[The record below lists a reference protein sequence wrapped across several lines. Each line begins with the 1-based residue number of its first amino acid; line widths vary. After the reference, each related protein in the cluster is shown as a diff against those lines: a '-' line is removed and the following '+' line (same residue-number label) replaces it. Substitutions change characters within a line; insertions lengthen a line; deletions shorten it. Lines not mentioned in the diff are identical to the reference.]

1 MPFCAL
7 FSLILRETHYLV
19 IVLIR
24 LIKES
29 LIFAVISL
37 TVNKLRT
44 FLSLLG
50 ITIGIFAII
59 LVYSIVDSLE
69 KNIRDSV
76 SQLGDNV
83 VYVQKWPWGGG
94 GEYAWWKY
102 LNRPVPL
109 SKESDLLRKRS
120 QYAENIAFGT
130 SLGGATAKRNGMD
143 AGGVEVLGITYEYNQ
158 IWDFDLKEGRYF
170 TENEMNG
177 GKSYCIIGANIEEG
191 LFPGGESALGEQI
204 SIRGQK
210 LTVIGVFEKVGES
223 LVGQSYDKMVL
234 VPFKFV
240 RTVVNTDKNDGNL
253 IMVSAKEGISLAQLK
268 DELTGLMRS
277 IRRLRPGADDNFALN
292 DPSLISNQ
300 LDGLFGVLGL
310 VGTVIGGFS
319 ILVGGFGIANIMFV
333 SVRERTNEI
342 GIQKALGAKNF
353 VVLIQ
358 FLTESIVLCLLGGA
372 AGLFLVY
379 LGALA
384 AAKAFDFDIFLST
397 RNIIVGLGLS
407 GVIGLL
413 SGFIPAWMA
422 SRLDPVEAI
431 RMQA

>member
-1 MPFCAL
+1 MIVL
-7 FSLILRETHYLV
+7 RLLRE
-19 IVLIR
+19 
-24 LIKES
+24 S
-29 LIFAVISL
+29 LLFAVISL

-94 GEYAWWKY
+94 GEYPWWKY
-102 LNRPVPL
+102 LRRPVPL
-109 SKESDLLRKRS
+109 SKEADLLRKRS
-120 QYAENIAFGT
+120 QFAEHIAFG
-130 SLGGATAKRNGMD
+130 SSVGRASVKRLGNEAQGI
-143 AGGVEVLGITYEYNQ
+143 EVLGVTYDYNK
-158 IWDFDLKEGRYF
+158 IWDFELAEGRYF

-177 GKSYCIIGANIEEG
+177 GKPYCIVGANIAEG
-191 LFPGGESALGEQI
+191 LFSLGESPVGQQI
-204 SIRGQK
+204 TIQGQK

-223 LVGQSYDKMVL
+223 LVGQSYDKQVI

-240 RTVVNTDKNDGNL
+240 RSVVNTDRNDGNM
-253 IMVSAKEGISLAQLK
+253 IMVSAKPDVDLRQLK
-268 DELTGLMRS
+268 DELTGIMRS
-277 IRRLRPGADDNFALN
+277 IRRLRPGADDDFAIN

-300 LDGLFGVLGL
+300 LDSLFGVLGM
-310 VGTVIGGFS
+310 VGTIIGGFS

-353 VVLIQ
+353 VVLTQ
-358 FLTESIVLCLLGGA
+358 FLTESIVLCLIGGA
-372 AGLFLVY
+372 AGLVLVWG
-379 LGALA
+379 GAFA
-384 AAKAFDFDIFLST
+384 AAKIFDFDIFLSAE
-397 RNIIVGLGLS
+397 NIIVGLGMS
-407 GVIGLL
+407 AVIGLV
-413 SGFIPAWMA
+413 SGFVPAWMA
-422 SRLDPVEAI
+422 SRLNPVDAI

>member
-1 MPFCAL
+1 MEETSCPVI
-7 FSLILRETHYLV
+7 LI
-19 IVLIR
+19 IR

-29 LIFAVISL
+29 LFFAIISL

-109 SKESDLLRKRS
+109 SKEADLLRKRS
-120 QYAENIAFGT
+120 RFSENIAFGT
-130 SLGGATAKRNGMD
+130 SLGGTTAKRNGMD
-143 AGGVEVLGITYEYNQ
+143 AGGVDVLGVTFEYNQ
-158 IWDFDLKEGRYF
+158 IWDFELAGGRYF
-170 TENEMNG
+170 TESEMSG
-177 GKSYCIIGANIEEG
+177 GKPYCIIGSNIAEG
-191 LFPGGESALGEQI
+191 LFVSGENPIGQKI

-210 LTVIGVFEKVGES
+210 LSVIGVFEKVGES
-223 LVGQSYDKMVL
+223 IVGQSYDKMVL

-240 RTVVNTDKNDGNL
+240 RTVVNTDRNDGNL
-253 IMVSAKEGISLAQLK
+253 IMISAKEDVSLGQLK
-268 DELTGLMRS
+268 DELTGIMRS
-277 IRRLRPGADDNFALN
+277 IRRLRPGADDDFALN
-292 DPSLISNQ
+292 DPSLISRQ
-300 LDGLFGVLGL
+300 LDSLFGVLGL

-358 FLTESIVLCLLGGA
+358 FLTESVVLCLLGGV
-372 AGLFLVY
+372 AGLMLVW
-379 LGALA
+379 LGAYA
-384 AAKAFDFDIFLST
+384 AARAFDFEIFLSME
-397 RNIIVGLGLS
+397 NVLVGLGLS
-407 GVIGLL
+407 GAIGLI

-422 SRLDPVEAI
+422 SRLNPVDAI

>member
-1 MPFCAL
+1 M
-7 FSLILRETHYLV
+7 LRNL
-19 IVLIR
+19 R
-24 LIKES
+24 QIKES
-29 LIFAVISL
+29 VVYAFISL

-76 SQLGDNV
+76 SQLGDDV

-94 GEYAWWKY
+94 GEYPWWKY

-109 SKESDLLRKRS
+109 NKEMILVKKRS
-120 QYAENIAFGT
+120 QFSDHVAFAS
-130 SLGGATAKRNGMD
+130 SLGNATAKREG
-143 AGGVEVLGITYEYNQ
+143 ASAQGVQVMGVTYEYGD
-158 IWDFDLKEGRYF
+158 IWEFELREGRYF
-170 TENEMNG
+170 TELEMTAG
-177 GKSYCIIGANIEEG
+177 RPYAIIGADIADG
-191 LFPGGESALGEQI
+191 LFAPGESPI
-204 SIRGQK
+204 GQRITIQGTK
-210 LTVIGVFEKVGES
+210 LVVVGVFEKVGES
-223 LVGQSYDKMVL
+223 LVGQSYDKMVI
-234 VPFKFV
+234 VPFTFA
-240 RTVVNTDKNDGNL
+240 RTVINTDRNDGNI
-253 IMVSAKEGISLAQLK
+253 IMVSAKPGVSIDQLK
-268 DELTGLMRS
+268 DELTGIMRS

-300 LDGLFGVLGL
+300 LDSLFGVLGL

-358 FLTESIVLCLLGGA
+358 YLTESVMLCLVGGGA
-372 AGLFLVY
+372 GLLLVWAG
-379 LGALA
+379 AMA
-384 AAKAFDFDIFLST
+384 AARIFDFEIFLSLQ
-397 RNIIVGLGLS
+397 NVVVGLTLS
-407 GVIGLL
+407 AAIGLI

-422 SRLDPVEAI
+422 SRLNPVDAI
-431 RMQA
+431 RMQG

>member
-1 MPFCAL
+1 M
-7 FSLILRETHYLV
+7 
-19 IVLIR
+19 IVLLR

-29 LIFAVISL
+29 LLFAVISL

-94 GEYAWWKY
+94 GEYPWWKY

-130 SLGGATAKRNGMD
+130 SLGGANAKRNGLD
-143 AGGVEVLGITYEYNQ
+143 AGGVEVLGVTFEYNQ
-158 IWDFDLKEGRYF
+158 IWDFELQQGRYF
-170 TENEMNG
+170 TETEMFG
-177 GKSYCIIGANIEEG
+177 GKPFAIIGADIAEG
-191 LFPGGESALGEQI
+191 LFPGGESPIGEQI

-210 LTVIGVFEKVGES
+210 LNVIGVFEKVGES

-240 RTVVNTDKNDGNL
+240 RTVVNTDRNDGNL
-253 IMVSAKEGISLAQLK
+253 IMVSAKEGITLAQLK
-268 DELTGLMRS
+268 DELTGLLRS

-358 FLTESIVLCLLGGA
+358 FLTESIVLCLVGGA

-384 AAKAFDFDIFLST
+384 AAKAFDFDIFLSAK
-397 RNIIVGLGLS
+397 NIFVGLGLS

>member
-1 MPFCAL
+1 
-7 FSLILRETHYLV
+7 
-19 IVLIR
+19 
-24 LIKES
+24 
-29 LIFAVISL
+29 
-37 TVNKLRT
+37 LRT

-94 GEYAWWKY
+94 GEYPWWKY

-130 SLGGATAKRNGMD
+130 SLGGANAKRNGLD
-143 AGGVEVLGITYEYNQ
+143 AGGVEVLGVTFEYNQ
-158 IWDFDLKEGRYF
+158 IWDFELQEGRYF
-170 TENEMNG
+170 TETEMYG
-177 GKSYCIIGANIEEG
+177 GKPYGIIGANIAEG
-191 LFPGGESALGEQI
+191 LFPGGESPIGQQI
-204 SIRGQK
+204 TIRGQK
-210 LTVIGVFEKVGES
+210 LIVIGVFEKVGES

-240 RTVVNTDKNDGNL
+240 RTVVNTDRNDGNL
-253 IMVSAKEGISLAQLK
+253 IMVSAKEGITLAQLK

-353 VVLIQ
+353 VILIQ
-358 FLTESIVLCLLGGA
+358 FLTESIVLCLVGGA
-372 AGLFLVY
+372 AGLLLVY

-397 RNIIVGLGLS
+397 KNIVVGLGLS
-407 GVIGLL
+407 GVIGLM